1 MTLKVG
7 DKQVDDVLGR
17 CQRRRDALTAGGF
30 DLALSTA
37 RLAPLSSKF
46 AAFTGQ
52 PRTSPDWFGNP
63 RSPRR
68 IHPDYR
74 RLTHGNAHHHASS
87 SSPPDTQLHGE
98 RPATTSRRRRR
109 RKKKRPCSHVSRTQ
123 HNVRFEARILAR
135 GRQDRTDPPARMI
148 MQVPL
153 PRGSRICVDRTA
165 IAADEPAG
173 TPADAG

>member
-63 RSPRR
+63 PESAEDPSRLPSSNPRQRASPCF
-68 IHPDYR
+68 IKFAP
-74 RLTHGNAHHHASS
+74 
-87 SSPPDTQLHGE
+87 
-98 RPATTSRRRRR
+98 
-109 RKKKRPCSHVSRTQ
+109 
-123 HNVRFEARILAR
+123 
-135 GRQDRTDPPARMI
+135 
-148 MQVPL
+148 
-153 PRGSRICVDRTA
+153 
-165 IAADEPAG
+165 
-173 TPADAG
+173 